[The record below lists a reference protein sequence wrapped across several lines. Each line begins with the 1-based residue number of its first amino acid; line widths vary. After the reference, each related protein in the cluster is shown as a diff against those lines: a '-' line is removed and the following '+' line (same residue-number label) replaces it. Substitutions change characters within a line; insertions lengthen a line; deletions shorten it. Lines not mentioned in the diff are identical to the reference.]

1 MPSPAPARRW
11 DRWRRIGIMSN
22 PAVPSGRIAQMR
34 QAYRNTKRTDPRL
47 GLILAAIWVVTAAIV
62 AVLSILLLGRGWFGI
77 VLAVLLALSVASL
90 VTVTIFGRRAEKSMY
105 QQAEG
110 QLGAGGAALSMLRKG
125 WDVKQAVGFTK
136 QQDVVHRVIGRPG
149 VVLVG
154 EGSAGRTKNLLA
166 SEAKKH
172 QRIVGEEVPVT
183 TLVVGHGEDQVP
195 LPKLVK
201 RVKKLPKKIKPAQQ
215 TDVLYK
221 VKALDSM
228 RPAAPM
234 PRGPMPT
241 SMKSARKMMR
251 G

>member
-1 MPSPAPARRW
+1 
-11 DRWRRIGIMSN
+11 MSN
-22 PAVPSGRIAQMR
+22 PAAVPQGRIAQMR
-34 QAYRNTKRTDPRL
+34 QAYRNTKQTDPRL
-47 GLILAAIWVVTAAIV
+47 GWILLAIWVVAAAITATLSTLLV
-62 AVLSILLLGRGWFGI
+62 GTGWFSIILTVFLSI
-77 VLAVLLALSVASL
+77 AVASL
-90 VTVTIFGRRAEKSMY
+90 ATITVFGRRAEKSMY

-110 QLGAGGAALSMLRKG
+110 QLGAGGAALTMLRRG
-125 WDVKQAVGFTK
+125 WTVKQAVGFNK

-149 VVLVG
+149 VILVG
-154 EGSAGRTKNLLA
+154 EGSPGRTKNLLT

-172 QRIVGEEVPVT
+172 ARIVGEDVPIT
-183 TLVVGHGEDQVP
+183 MLMVGRGEGEVP

-201 RVKKLPKKIKPAQQ
+201 KVRKLPKKIKAAQQ
-215 TDVLYK
+215 TEVLYK

-241 SMKSARKMMR
+241 SMKGARKMMR